1 MKPECRPFVLGD
13 TDAVVALLREV
24 LPDDQPHNDPKAV
37 LVLKTRT
44 DNLSFVSIIDGTVCG
59 FVMAGFD
66 GHRGWLYQL
75 AVDPDK
81 RRSGIATGLVK
92 YATERLRKLGCEK
105 LNLQVRE
112 GNAPAES
119 FYESLGFTKE
129 PRTSMG
135 KLLL

>member
-1 MKPECRPFVLGD
+1 MKPECRPFELGN
-13 TDAVVALLREV
+13 TDAVVTLLREV
-24 LPDDQPHNDPKAV
+24 LPDDQPHNDPIAV
-37 LVLKTRT
+37 LALKTRA
-44 DNLSFVSIIDGTVCG
+44 DNLSFVSTVDGTVCG

-75 AVDPDK
+75 AVDPGR

-92 YATERLRKLGCEK
+92 YATECLRKLGCKK
-105 LNLQVRE
+105 LNLQARE
-112 GNAPAES
+112 GNVTAES